1 MGAVSRAVGH
11 LVLVSGGCPRP
22 RPRVR
27 RSMPEGERL
36 AAVRTYGLRFDVN
49 CSILF
54 AELPLLK
61 RPMAA
66 RAAGFDAVE
75 FWWPFAEP
83 APEDREVDSFVGA
96 LGDAGVRLVLL
107 NFAAGDM
114 TAGERGLPSLPAG
127 SAAFRDNIDV
137 CTGIAG
143 RTGCTVLNALY
154 GNRVD
159 GVPGRQ
165 QDELAAEN
173 LALAAAAAARSGAT
187 VVVEA
192 LNSYDSPRAAIVS
205 SRGALALINQVRAGD
220 VTNIAFLADLYHL
233 GRMGE
238 DLADVLAR
246 DAGDIAHIQIADVPD
261 RGAPG
266 TGGLDCE
273 ALFRQLAEQ
282 GYPGWIGCEYRP
294 SDSADGSTSFGWR

>member
-1 MGAVSRAVGH
+1 M
-11 LVLVSGGCPRP
+11 L
-22 RPRVR
+22 
-27 RSMPEGERL
+27 
-36 AAVRTYGLRFDVN
+36 TYGLRFDVN

-54 AELPLLK
+54 TELPLLR
-61 RPMAA
+61 RPAAA

-75 FWWPFAEP
+75 FWWPFTEP
-83 APEDREVDSFVGA
+83 VPPDREVDAFVGA
-96 LGDAGVRLVLL
+96 LADAGVRLVLL

-114 TAGERGLPSLPAG
+114 AAGERGLLSLPSG
-127 SAAFRDNIDV
+127 SAEFRDNIDV
-137 CTGIAG
+137 CAGIAA

-159 GVPGRQ
+159 SLPERQ

-173 LALAAAAAARSGAT
+173 LALAAGAAAKVGAT

-205 SRGALALINQVRAGD
+205 SQRALTVVHEVRAGGA
-220 VTNIAFLADLYHL
+220 VSIAFLADLYHL

-238 DLADVLAR
+238 DLTALLAR
-246 DAGDIAHIQIADVPD
+246 DAADIAHIQIADVPD

-266 TGGLDCE
+266 TGRLDYE
-273 ALFRQLAEQ
+273 ALFRQLAGQ
-282 GYPGWIGCEYRP
+282 GYAGWIGCEYKP
-294 SDSADGSTSFGWR
+294 TDPADSATSFGWR